1 MPVRIGE
8 LLLKEKRIT
17 TEQLQQALNQQKSGG
32 GKLGYNLVKMG
43 FVKDE
48 EITALL
54 SRQYGVPSINL
65 AQFGID
71 PGVVKLIPPDTAHK
85 YQIVPLSRSG
95 ATLTIA
101 MTDPTNVFAMDDIK
115 FMTGY
120 NVEPV
125 VASETAVIEAI
136 EKYYPTGG
144 KAGASMTTTTLT
156 GGSAL
161 EMASKGL
168 EELQASV
175 ATGEVEVLEELEE
188 ISAEALARQGEDA
201 PVVRLVNVVLM
212 SAIQKGSSD
221 IHIEPYE
228 KELRVR
234 YRIDGILYNIMS
246 PPMKYRDA
254 IVSRIKILAKLD
266 IAEKRLPQDGRIK
279 IRFNESG
286 TAKEIDFRVSVLPTL
301 FGEKIVMRLLDK
313 DKLMLDMTKLGFE
326 PESLTKFE
334 AAILRPWGMV
344 LVTGPTGSGK
354 TNTLYSAISKVNTI
368 ETNIMTAEDPVE
380 FNLVGVNQVQVR
392 ENIGLNFAAALRSF
406 LRQDPNIILVGEI
419 RDFETAEIAV
429 KAALTGHLVLST
441 LHTNDAPSTV
451 NRLMNMGIEPFL
463 VASSVHLI
471 CAQRLVRRVCANCKE
486 SAPLPPPALVQ
497 AGFSQEDADVVQPV
511 KGKGCDRCNQ
521 TGYKGRV
528 GLYEVMEIAEE
539 LRELILVGASGL
551 ELRRKAIDEGM
562 ITLRQSGLRK
572 VKDGMFGDLGAR
584 QGARLVRCRSVLF
597 PDRPHVRADGHVG
610 AVAAVRRAPPLA
622 ARSATGRRRP
632 DRFGVHLRHRRRHQL
647 LLVLVRAADR
657 RRRHDSVPAR
667 RAEDCRAEC
676 RPLRRSRGGAVP
688 DGIGLPELSV
698 AGERV
703 DHPAGPPVCAVH
715 RCAQRIRFLRS
726 GVPQRIARQQ
736 SPVRWRAARTGL
748 ERHRGPAGA

>member
-17 TEQLQQALNQQKSGG
+17 PDQLQQALNHQKASG
-32 GKLGYNLVKMG
+32 GKLGYNLVKLG

-54 SRQYGVPSINL
+54 SKQYGVPSINL
-65 AQFGID
+65 TQFEID
-71 PGVVKLIPPDTAHK
+71 AAVVKLIPADTAQK
-85 YQIVPLSRSG
+85 YQIVPLSRAG

-136 EKYYPTGG
+136 QKYYPSAAKGGAVAAAATG
-144 KAGASMTTTTLT
+144 

-168 EELQASV
+168 EELQASLD
-175 ATGEVEVLEELEE
+175 TGDGDVEVLEELEE
-188 ISAEALARQGEDA
+188 ISAEALAKQGEEA

-212 SAIQKGSSD
+212 SAIQKGASD

-246 PPMKYRDA
+246 PPLKYRDA
-254 IVSRIKILAKLD
+254 ISSRIKIMSKLD

-279 IRFNESG
+279 IRFNENG
-286 TAKEIDFRVSVLPTL
+286 AQKEIDFRVSVLPTL

-326 PESLTKFE
+326 KESLTKFE
-334 AAILRPWGMV
+334 QAILRPWGMV

-354 TNTLYSAISKVNTI
+354 TNTLYSSIAKVNTP

-380 FNLVGVNQVQVR
+380 FNLVGINQVQVR

-441 LHTNDAPSTV
+441 LHTNDAPSTI

-471 CAQRLVRRVCANCKE
+471 CAQRLVRRLCTKCKQ
-486 SAPLPPPALVQ
+486 PHPHPPPALVQ
-497 AGFSQEDADVVQPV
+497 AGFSQEDANTVTPM
-511 KGKGCDRCNQ
+511 KGAGCDRCNN

-528 GLYEVMEIAEE
+528 GLYEVMEVAEE

-551 ELRRKAIDEGM
+551 ELRRKAVDEGM

-572 VKDGMFGDLGAR
+572 VKEG
-584 QGARLVRCRSVLF
+584 VTTIEEVCRETVK
-597 PDRPHVRADGHVG
+597 
-610 AVAAVRRAPPLA
+610 
-622 ARSATGRRRP
+622 
-632 DRFGVHLRHRRRHQL
+632 
-647 LLVLVRAADR
+647 
-657 RRRHDSVPAR
+657 
-667 RAEDCRAEC
+667 
-676 RPLRRSRGGAVP
+676 
-688 DGIGLPELSV
+688 
-698 AGERV
+698 
-703 DHPAGPPVCAVH
+703 
-715 RCAQRIRFLRS
+715 
-726 GVPQRIARQQ
+726 
-736 SPVRWRAARTGL
+736 
-748 ERHRGPAGA
+748 

>member
-17 TEQLQQALNQQKSGG
+17 PDQLQQAMNHQKANG
-32 GKLGYNLVKMG
+32 GKLGHNLVTMG
-43 FVKDE
+43 LVKDE

-65 AQFGID
+65 GQFEID
-71 PGVVKLIPPDTAHK
+71 PTVIKLIPADTAQK
-85 YQIVPLSRSG
+85 YQIIPLSRAG

-125 VASETAVIEAI
+125 VASEISVIEAI
-136 EKYYPTGG
+136 QRYYPNAG
-144 KAGASMTTTTLT
+144 KATVVVAST
-156 GGSAL
+156 GPSAL
-161 EMASKGL
+161 DAASRGL
-168 EELQASV
+168 EELQASL
-175 ATGEVEVLEELEE
+175 EDPQDVEILEDLAE
-188 ISAEALARQGEDA
+188 INAEALAKQGSEA
-201 PVVRLVNVVLM
+201 PIVRMVNVLLM
-212 SAIQKGSSD
+212 SAIQQGASD

-234 YRIDGILYNIMS
+234 YRVDGILYNIMN
-246 PPMKYRDA
+246 PPLKVRDA
-254 IVSRIKILAKLD
+254 LSSRIKIMAKLD

-279 IRFNESG
+279 IRYNENG

-326 PESLTKFE
+326 PESLAKFE

-354 TNTLYSAISKVNTI
+354 TNTLYSSIAKINTP

-380 FNLVGVNQVQVR
+380 FNLAGINQVQVR
-392 ENIGLNFAAALRSF
+392 ESIGLNFAAALRSF

-441 LHTNDAPSTV
+441 LHTNDAPSTI

-471 CAQRLVRRVCANCKE
+471 CAQRLVRRLCAHCKQPQPQ
-486 SAPLPPPALVQ
+486 APAALLQ
-497 AGFSQEDADVVQPV
+497 AGFSAEDANIVSPL
-511 KGKGCDRCNQ
+511 KGAGCDRCNK

-528 GLYEVMEIAEE
+528 GLYEVMEVSEE

-551 ELRRKAIDEGM
+551 EIRRKAVDEGM

-572 VKDGMFGDLGAR
+572 VRDGLTSIEEV
-584 QGARLVRCRSVLF
+584 VRETVK
-597 PDRPHVRADGHVG
+597 
-610 AVAAVRRAPPLA
+610 
-622 ARSATGRRRP
+622 
-632 DRFGVHLRHRRRHQL
+632 
-647 LLVLVRAADR
+647 
-657 RRRHDSVPAR
+657 
-667 RAEDCRAEC
+667 
-676 RPLRRSRGGAVP
+676 
-688 DGIGLPELSV
+688 
-698 AGERV
+698 
-703 DHPAGPPVCAVH
+703 
-715 RCAQRIRFLRS
+715 
-726 GVPQRIARQQ
+726 
-736 SPVRWRAARTGL
+736 
-748 ERHRGPAGA
+748 